1 MVFVHILKREQLRR
15 ENQQLRIKFSEADTI
30 KESLEREISS
40 MRMQHEGEVESVKLK
55 LQSMNQVNKLLEKIK
70 YDFFGLTLIFHHLN
84 KSVVPLL
91 FRHLM
96 I

>member
-55 LQSMNQVNKLLEKIK
+55 LQSMNQVNKLLEK
-70 YDFFGLTLIFHHLN
+70 
-84 KSVVPLL
+84 
-91 FRHLM
+91 
-96 I
+96 